1 MKKIH
6 FFQKDNKIE
15 KIEKGK
21 GFVLLPSFAAWEKF
35 TWTKKYYQ
43 KKPKGGYFLWAKE
56 SLSEPFLTCVAA
68 CTKKISQNLEN
79 LLVVEQGKKIKIK
92 TTCFAQKRELSVSH
106 QAKGKVLLKKGA
118 ILDYENFHYWGK
130 KDKVSPSYEFFL
142 EKESKLNYFY
152 KNFSSPEKL
161 FLKTKIF
168 SFEKSKFDLKV
179 TIKAEKGE
187 VEVEEEGFLEK
198 KEAQGTIK
206 IKIVGDKG
214 SKIKAFSRL
223 FGKAP
228 SRGYLECQG
237 LMLDEKSRMD
247 FAPELISENK
257 KSQLFHEA
265 SIGKISEEEL
275 FYLRT
280 RGFTEREAINI
291 ITRGFLEKI

>member
-1 MKKIH
+1 MKRIH
-6 FFQKDNKIE
+6 FFQRDNKIE

-21 GFVLLPSFAAWEKF
+21 GFILLPSSVAWEKF
-35 TWTKKYYQ
+35 LWTRKYYQ
-43 KKPKGGYFLWAKE
+43 KRPKGGYFLWVKE
-56 SLSEPFLTCVAA
+56 SFSEPFLSCIFA

-79 LLVVEQGKKIKIK
+79 LLIIEQGKKIKIK
-92 TTCFAQKRELSVSH
+92 ATCLAQKKELSVFH

-118 ILDYENFHYWGK
+118 ILDYEHFHYWGK
-130 KDKVSPSYEFFL
+130 KDNVSSFYEFFL
-142 EKESKLNYFY
+142 EKEARLNYFY
-152 KNFSSPEKL
+152 KNFSSPKKL

-168 SFEKSKFDLKV
+168 SFEKSKFDLK
-179 TIKAEKGE
+179 TAIKAEKGE
-187 VEVEEEGFLEK
+187 VELEEEAFLEK

-206 IKIVGDKG
+206 IKIVGNKG

-223 FGKAP
+223 FGKTL
-228 SRGYLECQG
+228 SKGYLECQG

-247 FAPELISENK
+247 FVPELISESK
-257 KSQLFHEA
+257 KAQLFHEA

-280 RGFTEREAINI
+280 RGFNKREAINI